1 MASCA
6 WANSPNNQR
15 SSSLLSA
22 GFRVFDDQNK
32 TRSLARVPRERRE
45 HRVFNKLLQ
54 LIPALEDRLMEKSEE
69 EITFMAELVTFRV

>member
-22 GFRVFDDQNK
+22 GFRVFDQNT

-69 EITFMAELVTFRV
+69 EITLMAELVTFRV